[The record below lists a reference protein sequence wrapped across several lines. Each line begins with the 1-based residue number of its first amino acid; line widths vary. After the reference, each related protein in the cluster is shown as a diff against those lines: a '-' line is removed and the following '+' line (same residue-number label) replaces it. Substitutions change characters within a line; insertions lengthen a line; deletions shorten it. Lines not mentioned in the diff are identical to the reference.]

1 MFDFASCVAPET
13 KHFPISD
20 NKCIKILIRSKLKH
34 DVDVI
39 ELQHDLNEWRTHS
52 AECLGMSTKQR
63 HFNSLE
69 KSREVGNTMNNFY
82 SNLSQRDTEYF
93 NASDSKTKSFSR
105 QGTTVQSESEP
116 NLVDKPVTDD
126 KLNEHENNLSGQV
139 LVSDVDSADPNDFKA
154 SLTLRNA
161 SNERPKSHSKRGV
174 VAATLAQT
182 LHMSETTTYL
192 IENVSRFWITSA
204 HLALMSKSLSNGC
217 LKKTEHF
224 GSFRVE
230 LVVALYSR
238 VVDLYNFAIVFGVL
252 SAYEV
257 GCIYCRVGI
266 LHFFNP
272 LHVDIFY

>member
-1 MFDFASCVAPET
+1 MLLVPTSKVLMFDFASCVVPDT

-126 KLNEHENNLSGQV
+126 KLNEHENNLSSV
-139 LVSDVDSADPNDFKA
+139 
-154 SLTLRNA
+154 R
-161 SNERPKSHSKRGV
+161 RG
-174 VAATLAQT
+174 
-182 LHMSETTTYL
+182 
-192 IENVSRFWITSA
+192 
-204 HLALMSKSLSNGC
+204 
-217 LKKTEHF
+217 
-224 GSFRVE
+224 FRR
-230 LVVALYSR
+230 SQ
-238 VVDLYNFAIVFGVL
+238 
-252 SAYEV
+252 
-257 GCIYCRVGI
+257 
-266 LHFFNP
+266 
-272 LHVDIFY
+272 